1 MYRFLKVF
9 LVSIV
14 LIFNFASAKDVKL
27 KEPPESL
34 SKYYPPNSENYE
46 YLFNMYKA
54 STAFTGLIDN
64 IKNGDWINANKWV
77 NVLKDS
83 YLKIG
88 EMVPE
93 WKKYLRKKEI
103 NALVRAVEKKD
114 GQAIQIYA
122 NAVGKSCTSCHSKYL
137 VSTKILYH
145 YPSYDLITLEDP
157 ITKSD
162 LDVEE
167 YMKKMTNSLK
177 LLNVYLSDGKKE
189 DAVKSGIAFA
199 KRFKG
204 LTQMC
209 TECHTNKLSEEIY
222 FGKEINKHL
231 KAFMKA
237 VKNLDK
243 KKINKELSFIE
254 FNNCSKCHNV
264 HQTPALLQE
273 KFGKHKH

>member
-1 MYRFLKVF
+1 MYKILKMFL
-9 LVSIV
+9 SV
-14 LIFNFASAKDVKL
+14 LLITISLSFAKDVKL

-64 IKNGDWINANKWV
+64 LKNGDWINANKWV
-77 NVLKDS
+77 KVLQES
-83 YLKIG
+83 YLKIS

-93 WKKYLRKKEI
+93 WKKYLRKKEM
-103 NALVRAVEKKD
+103 NALVKAVQKKD

-145 YPSYDLITLEDP
+145 YPTYDLITLEDP
-157 ITKSD
+157 ITRED
-162 LDVEE
+162 LSVED

-177 LLNVYLSDGKKE
+177 LLNVYLSDGKKD
-189 DAVKSGIAFA
+189 DAIKSGIAFA

-222 FGKEINKHL
+222 FGKDINKHL
-231 KAFMKA
+231 KAFLKG
-237 VKNLDK
+237 VKKVDQK
-243 KKINKELSFIE
+243 IINKELGFIE

-273 KFGKHKH
+273 KFGKHSH

>member
-1 MYRFLKVF
+1 MFYLLKRIFLT
-9 LVSIV
+9 LILITTVS
-14 LIFNFASAKDVKL
+14 FAKDVKL

-64 IKNGDWINANKWV
+64 LKNGDWINANKWAK
-77 NVLKDS
+77 VLKNS

-103 NALVRAVEKKD
+103 NALVKAVEKKD

-122 NAVGKSCTSCHSKYL
+122 NAVGKSCTSCHAKYL
-137 VSTKILYH
+137 IPTKILYH
-145 YPSYDLITLEDP
+145 YPTYDLINLEDP
-157 ITKSD
+157 ITQED
-162 LDVEE
+162 LTVED

-222 FGKEINKHL
+222 FGKDINKHL
-231 KAFMKA
+231 KSFMKA
-237 VKNLDK
+237 VKKLDK
-243 KKINKELSFIE
+243 EKINKELGFIE
-254 FNNCSKCHNV
+254 FNNCAKCHNV